1 MVKND
6 KIIKRGDRQMDTQ
19 ELVKFENGEVSL
31 NVPVGVNNDTVWLT
45 QEDMAMLFEKN
56 KSTISRHVKNIF
68 EEGELE
74 EISSI
79 AKNATQLKKYDP
91 RTGKDRLSNVEIIY
105 YNLDVIISVG
115 YRVKSKQG
123 IIFRKWANN
132 ILKEYMLKGYVLDAK
147 KFKIPTIENI
157 ARLLEQERKI
167 SGNLQLTGED
177 MLDFILSYNKGLK
190 ILDDYD
196 HQTMESKSTKGDTYV
211 LTYEECKEVISQ
223 TVFMDKGDLFGLE
236 KNDSF
241 KSAISTIYQSFD
253 EKDLYPTFEDKAANL
268 FYLITKN
275 HAYADG
281 NKRIAATIFLYFLEK
296 NKVLNRNG
304 KQLISNTT
312 LATLTILV
320 ASSNPNDKQSIINL
334 IKLLISDE

>member
-1 MVKND
+1 MN
-6 KIIKRGDRQMDTQ
+6 TQ
-19 ELVKFENGEVSL
+19 ELVKFENGEVKL
-31 NVPVGVNNDTVWLT
+31 NVTVGVDADTVWLT
-45 QEDMAMLFEKN
+45 QEDMSLLFEKN
-56 KSTISRHVKNIF
+56 KSTISRHIRNIF

-91 RTGKDRLSNVEIIY
+91 RTGKNRLSNVEVVY

-132 ILKEYMLKGYVLDAK
+132 ILKEYMLKGYVIDAK
-147 KFKIPTIENI
+147 KFEIPTIENV
-157 ARLLEQERKI
+157 ALLLEQERII
-167 SGNLQLTGED
+167 SGKLQLTGED
-177 MLDFILSYNKGLK
+177 MLDFILAYNKGLK

-196 HQTMESKSTKGDTYV
+196 HQTMELKSPKEDTYI
-211 LTYEECKEVISQ
+211 LTYKECQEVIKQ
-223 TVFMDKGDLFGLE
+223 TTFVNKGDLFGLE

-241 KSAISTIYQSFD
+241 KSAIATIYQSFD
-253 EKDLYPTFEDKAANL
+253 EKALYPTLEDKAANL
-268 FYLITKN
+268 LYLITKN

-296 NKVLNRNG
+296 NKVLYRNG

-320 ASSNPNDKQSIINL
+320 ASSNPNDKQSIVNL